1 MTGEGKKVYSVLGL
15 HICTELTEYH
25 TEYCM
30 EKKEVCDLLAL
41 LACVAVRYYYDLV
54 GMLLCSRFDF
64 WWASAGW
71 AGWWWLRWTFW
82 LIDQP
87 CGLPHRDTVEHSRVL
102 IGHET
107 GSGVFPVSIGV
118 YDGYT

>member
-1 MTGEGKKVYSVLGL
+1 MRRAREGKKVYSVLGL

-30 EKKEVCDLLAL
+30 EKREVCDLLAL

-71 AGWWWLRWTFW
+71 LLVVVVKVDVLADRSALWAAPSG
-82 LIDQP
+82 
-87 CGLPHRDTVEHSRVL
+87 HRRA
-102 IGHET
+102 
-107 GSGVFPVSIGV
+107 
-118 YDGYT
+118 